1 MQIRI
6 ANRQDDK
13 GIRALVESIYKE
25 QGKSLDLDG
34 KDEDLR
40 NIERYFARA
49 GLFLVAEEQGE
60 IKAIL
65 AAEKETE
72 KLFKLKRLMGEA
84 GAHREMLEIALNH
97 AYQMDFEKV
106 EVEPDVESYT
116 SVLTSFA

>member
-25 QGKSLDLDG
+25 QGKSLELDG
-34 KDEDLR
+34 KDGDLR
-40 NIERYFARA
+40 NIERYFARD
-49 GLFLVAEEQGE
+49 GLFLVAEDQGE

-65 AAEKETE
+65 AGEKESE
-72 KLFKLKRLMGEA
+72 RLFKLKRLMGDA
-84 GAHREMLEIALNH
+84 TFHKAMVDIALNH

-106 EVEPDVESYT
+106 EVEPDLEIAT
-116 SVLTSFA
+116 AP